1 MNSSVFIIEKTVLL
15 KTLKEI
21 SKVLGKSPQRR
32 KVTVLEI
39 TITDNKLT
47 LVIPGTK
54 YILDCETK
62 NTVKATIGLLYFLD
76 IINSQKENTINRMF
90 TKDTLTI
97 KGLSVE
103 VETTFFE
110 TDKILRSIKM
120 PINYSDWHLLRLEKE
135 GFTEEEIKFNKL
147 NYEVYCAKRKLK
159 LNIIKA
165 VNLLS
170 IYGVNKKDIEEVI
183 KNKIDF

>member
-21 SKVLGKSPQRR
+21 SKVLGKSPQWR
-32 KVTVLEI
+32 KSTVLEI
-39 TITDNKLT
+39 TITNGKLT
-47 LVIPGTK
+47 LVIPGTI

-76 IINSQKENTINRMF
+76 IIKSQKETSIECKF
-90 TKDTLTI
+90 TENTLTI
-97 KGLSVE
+97 KSLSIE

-147 NYEVYCAKRKLK
+147 SYQVYGAKITLKSNIRKTIDLLK
-159 LNIIKA
+159 
-165 VNLLS
+165 
-170 IYGVNKKDIEEVI
+170 IYGVNKKDIEEI
-183 KNKIDF
+183 INKKLKL